1 MVNRIV
7 GVIGSL
13 YYVGQA
19 EKAQKGTD
27 IDKTFKKRETERIA
41 KVQRVSRISA
51 LNEQDRDIRGPNY
64 FKTEIV
70 TKQKEK
76 QTTVYTNSC
85 YGYKQINL
93 EGKENK
99 IDSTLINPCKIKSAY
114 FSEEA

>member
-1 MVNRIV
+1 MVNRIA

-19 EKAQKGTD
+19 EKVQKGTD
-27 IDKTFKKRETERIA
+27 VDKSFKKRETERIA
-41 KVQRVSRISA
+41 KVQRVSKINT
-51 LNEQDRDIRGPNY
+51 LNEQERDVRRNNY

-99 IDSTLINPCKIKSAY
+99 VDSTLINPCKIKAAY
-114 FSEEA
+114 FSQEA